1 MSRCRTAILPEN
13 RGILFIMAK
22 EVKPIIL
29 SEDFKIG
36 ALGHT
41 FNVSIAKA
49 FGLTEAILLQNFYH
63 WHQCNKGNDEMFK
76 DGRVWFF
83 RSVAQIVEC
92 YPYLSPDKVR
102 YAIER
107 LIESGFLFKG
117 NYSDDKLKKTS
128 WYSLSDRTLSLFG
141 ENNTPFGKIQ
151 NDLGNSQLNYNNKD
165 IDNNI
170 EKEKEIDKSISKK
183 KALSFDVRADL
194 SYVDEEFSDIW
205 NEWLDYKDEIKK
217 QYKTQRGAKMQ
228 YASLLKYA
236 DNNVILANA
245 IVKRS
250 IEQSWDGV
258 FELSDKQK
266 TLFLS
271 SNSPYA
277 IEVPVSTTTESKD
290 TICINGQIY
299 R

>member
-1 MSRCRTAILPEN
+1 
-13 RGILFIMAK
+13 MAK
-22 EVKPIIL
+22 EVKPIVL
-29 SEDFKIG
+29 PEDFKIG

-107 LIESGFLFKG
+107 LIESGFLFKA

-141 ENNTPFGKIQ
+141 ENNIPFGKTL
-151 NDLGNSQLNYNNKD
+151 NDLGISQINYSIED
-165 IDNNI
+165 IDKNG
-170 EKEKEIDKSISKK
+170 KEKEIDKSISSKK
-183 KALSFDVRADL
+183 SDDDAFVDHIYDMYPTKCPCREKSLGKSIKDKKLIKRLLSVYSKEEIEAVVKKEIEEKYGK
-194 SYVDEEFSDIW
+194 SYMRNFSTF
-205 NEWLDYKDEIKK
+205 L
-217 QYKTQRGAKMQ
+217 
-228 YASLLKYA
+228 
-236 DNNVILANA
+236 NNFPDPSCV
-245 IVKRS
+245 
-250 IEQSWDGV
+250 
-258 FELSDKQK
+258 
-266 TLFLS
+266 
-271 SNSPYA
+271 
-277 IEVPVSTTTESKD
+277 EVPVSTPTESKG

>member
-13 RGILFIMAK
+13 RGILFISMAK
-22 EVKPIIL
+22 EVKPIVL

-117 NYSDDKLKKTS
+117 NYSDDKLKKAS

-141 ENNTPFGKIQ
+141 ENNTPFGKTQ
-151 NDLGNSQLNYNNKD
+151 NDLGNSQLNYSIEDINN
-165 IDNNI
+165 N

-183 KALSFDVRADL
+183 KDECSEFVDYIYSLYPTKCPCRNKSLGKSIKDKKLIKRLLSVYSKEEIEAVVKKEIEEKYGK
-194 SYVDEEFSDIW
+194 SYMRNFSTF
-205 NEWLDYKDEIKK
+205 L
-217 QYKTQRGAKMQ
+217 
-228 YASLLKYA
+228 
-236 DNNVILANA
+236 NNFPDP
-245 IVKRS
+245 S
-250 IEQSWDGV
+250 
-258 FELSDKQK
+258 
-266 TLFLS
+266 
-271 SNSPYA
+271 Y
-277 IEVPVSTTTESKD
+277 IEVPVSTPTENKG
-290 TICINGQIY
+290 TICINGQVY